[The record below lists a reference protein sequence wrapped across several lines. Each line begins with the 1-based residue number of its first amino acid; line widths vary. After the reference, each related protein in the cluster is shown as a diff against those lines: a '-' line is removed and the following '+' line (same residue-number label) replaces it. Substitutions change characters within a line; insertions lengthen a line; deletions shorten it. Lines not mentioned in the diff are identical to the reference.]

1 MIAALKEKAIV
12 QRGGLLEIR
21 SASLPPPGT
30 VAEVLVLFDQE
41 AAEEPAVPLASLIGS
56 ARGLYRTPD
65 DADAYRN
72 GERDSWGS

>member
-30 VAEVLVLFDQE
+30 G
-41 AAEEPAVPLASLIGS
+41 AACASSTSEDHVPQASHLPCQ
-56 ARGLYRTPD
+56 R
-65 DADAYRN
+65 
-72 GERDSWGS
+72 